1 MHVEMP
7 CLLLMYTGSSQM
19 NTVAQ
24 LLIIYI
30 YILFFID
37 VMPKKYVESL
47 ARLVKLNHGGV
58 ATLEQIWT
66 GESVEIK

>member
-19 NTVAQ
+19 NTVVQ
-24 LLIIYI
+24 LLIID
-30 YILFFID
+30 ILLFID
-37 VMPKKYVESL
+37 MMQKNYVESL
-47 ARLVKLNHGGV
+47 ARLVKLNHDGV